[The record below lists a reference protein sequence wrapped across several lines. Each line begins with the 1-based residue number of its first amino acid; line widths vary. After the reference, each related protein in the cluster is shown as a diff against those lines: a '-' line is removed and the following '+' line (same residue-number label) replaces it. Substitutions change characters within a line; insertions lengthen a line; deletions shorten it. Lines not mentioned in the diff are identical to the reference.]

1 MIVVVTGSRSLD
13 RMDPDRVA
21 PLKQEFVWTVGTYM
35 PHHVFHGGAAG
46 PDSWAQQ
53 AYPDLATTF
62 RPLITSE
69 GSAARQLK
77 ARNMFMINSAIRED
91 TEIQVVACWDG
102 ISRGTKHAFEYA
114 WEMGLPVDF
123 VGVSADKEEWESGR
137 S

>member
-21 PLKQEFVWTVGTYM
+21 PLKQDFVYTIGTYM

-62 RPLITSE
+62 RPLITSDRR
-69 GSAARQLK
+69 AANQLK

-91 TEIQVVACWDG
+91 TEIQVIACWDG

-114 WEMGLPVDF
+114 WEMGLPVVF
-123 VGVSADKEEWESGR
+123 VGQSADKEEWESGR